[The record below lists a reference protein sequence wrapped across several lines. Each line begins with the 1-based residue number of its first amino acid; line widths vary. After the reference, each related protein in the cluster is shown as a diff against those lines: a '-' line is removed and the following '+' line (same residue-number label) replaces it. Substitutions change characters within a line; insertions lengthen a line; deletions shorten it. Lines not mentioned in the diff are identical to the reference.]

1 MMRTRNHLKTDAETK
16 GESDEDNQPGES
28 GEKPAA
34 DTDSILCVVR
44 WNTKWM
50 NMCCVLCVRLGVFQP
65 GTKQKSIALHC
76 FVSKWLLANIPL
88 SRVSFEWKE
97 TLNQSVKCFL
107 KAETTLEYHL
117 AEPIS
122 LSKHISQLIFLAKF
136 WLHFYLSYFNKSN
149 NQICMIK
156 K

>member
-1 MMRTRNHLKTDAETK
+1 
-16 GESDEDNQPGES
+16 
-28 GEKPAA
+28 
-34 DTDSILCVVR
+34 
-44 WNTKWM
+44 
-50 NMCCVLCVRLGVFQP
+50 MCCVLCVRLGVFQP

-136 WLHFYLSYFNKSN
+136 WLHFYLSYFNESN

-156 K
+156 KNKYKGKHIFSSYFSRISSRTPLLSRGAIMGGYIWISGYIYG